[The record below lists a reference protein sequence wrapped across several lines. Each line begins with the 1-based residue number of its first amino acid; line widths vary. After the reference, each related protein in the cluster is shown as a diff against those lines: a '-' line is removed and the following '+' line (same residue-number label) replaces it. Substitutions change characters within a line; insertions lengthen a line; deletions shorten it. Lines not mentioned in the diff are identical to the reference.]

1 MSQIETL
8 MVLALGSA
16 LTFVFFLL
24 FGRVFWNVAARAG
37 ARRSAKQVPVAMLE
51 LQADRDRL
59 RAEHAVMARKLELR
73 LDDIKARMTEQ
84 MAEVS
89 RNRNRVQSLLQDLE
103 SKDDALKQREDELSN
118 VKHQLEVYQSDLVAS
133 NQTIENLMAEAARRE
148 TELSKLQD
156 SFRQLSI
163 NLRDKNALV
172 GNLNEELRTAL
183 NLKKPV
189 PVPAPLVVASPPE
202 NRLMQRVAELTS
214 ISADITRQTELS
226 HTAPSEP
233 ELAVEPPT
241 VQANLQSQFDEAEVN
256 AKALQRELEELD
268 TMLKAGAG
276 SDKVLP
282 GPAPAP
288 KKSGAMANVI
298 SLAQRIK
305 ALQHGMND

>member
-73 LDDIKARMTEQ
+73 LDDIKVRMTEQ

-103 SKDDALKQREDELSN
+103 GKDDALKQREDELSN
-118 VKHQLEVYQSDLVAS
+118 VKNQLEVYQSDLVAS
-133 NQTIENLMAEAARRE
+133 NQTIENLMSEAGRKE

-183 NLKKPV
+183 NLKQPTSV
-189 PVPAPLVVASPPE
+189 VVAPATE

-214 ISADITRQTELS
+214 ISADITRQTELH
-226 HTAPSEP
+226 HT
-233 ELAVEPPT
+233 PPT
-241 VQANLQSQFDEAEVN
+241 EPTVAVQAETNLQNQFDETEKSAD
-256 AKALQRELEELD
+256 AIQRELKELD
-268 TMLKAGAG
+268 TMLASGTGA
-276 SDKVLP
+276 DKVVP

-288 KKSGAMANVI
+288 NKSGAMANVI

-305 ALQHGMND
+305 ALQQGTND

>member
-1 MSQIETL
+1 

-73 LDDIKARMTEQ
+73 LDDIKVRMTEQ

-103 SKDDALKQREDELSN
+103 GKDDALKQREDELSS
-118 VKHQLEVYQSDLVAS
+118 VKNQLEVYQSDLVAS
-133 NQTIENLMAEAARRE
+133 NQTIENLMSEAGRKE

-183 NLKKPV
+183 NLKQPTSF
-189 PVPAPLVVASPPE
+189 VVAPATE

-214 ISADITRQTELS
+214 ISADITRQTELH
-226 HTAPSEP
+226 HT
-233 ELAVEPPT
+233 PPT
-241 VQANLQSQFDEAEVN
+241 EPTVAVQAETNLQNQFDETEKSAD
-256 AKALQRELEELD
+256 AIQRELKELD
-268 TMLKAGAG
+268 TMLASGTGA
-276 SDKVLP
+276 DKVVP

-288 KKSGAMANVI
+288 NKSGAMANVI

-305 ALQHGMND
+305 ALQQGTND

>member
-73 LDDIKARMTEQ
+73 LDDIKVRMTEQ

-103 SKDDALKQREDELSN
+103 GKDDALKQREDELSN
-118 VKHQLEVYQSDLVAS
+118 VKNQLEVYQSDLVAS
-133 NQTIENLMAEAARRE
+133 NQTIENLMSEAGRKE

-183 NLKKPV
+183 NLKQPTSF
-189 PVPAPLVVASPPE
+189 VVAPATE

-214 ISADITRQTELS
+214 ISADITRQTELH
-226 HTAPSEP
+226 HT
-233 ELAVEPPT
+233 PPT
-241 VQANLQSQFDEAEVN
+241 EPTVAVQAETNLQNQFDETEKSAD
-256 AKALQRELEELD
+256 AIQRELKELD
-268 TMLKAGAG
+268 TMLASGTGA
-276 SDKVLP
+276 DKVVP

-288 KKSGAMANVI
+288 NKSGAMANVI

-305 ALQHGMND
+305 ALQQGTND

>member
-24 FGRVFWNVAARAG
+24 FGRVFWNVAASAG

-59 RAEHAVMARKLELR
+59 RAEHALMSRKLELR

-103 SKDDALKQREDELSN
+103 GKDSALKQRDTELSDL
-118 VKHQLEVYQSDLVAS
+118 KSQLEIYKSDLMAS
-133 NQTIENLMAEAARRE
+133 NQTIENMIIDSTRRE
-148 TELSKLQD
+148 SEFNKLQD
-156 SFRQLSI
+156 SFRQLST

-183 NLKKPV
+183 NLKQAAPV
-189 PVPAPLVVASPPE
+189 SIAPTTE

-214 ISADITRQTELS
+214 ISADMTRQTDMNNVSVVE
-226 HTAPSEP
+226 APTDVAP
-233 ELAVEPPT
+233 ITTKP
-241 VQANLQSQFDEAEVN
+241 NLQSQFDEAELS
-256 AKALQRELEELD
+256 AKAIQRELEELD
-268 TMLKAGAG
+268 VMLANSAT
-276 SDKVLP
+276 SDKVVP

-305 ALQHGMND
+305 ALQQGMND

>member
-103 SKDDALKQREDELSN
+103 GKDDALKQREDELSS
-118 VKHQLEVYQSDLVAS
+118 VKNQLEVYQSDLLAS
-133 NQTIENLMAEAARRE
+133 NQTIENLMAEAGRKE
-148 TELSKLQD
+148 TELTKLQD

-183 NLKKPV
+183 NLKQPTSV
-189 PVPAPLVVASPPE
+189 VVAPTPE

-214 ISADITRQTELS
+214 ISADMTRQTEQKI
-226 HTAPSEP
+226 APPP
-233 ELAVEPPT
+233 ETSVALET
-241 VQANLQSQFDEAEVN
+241 ETLHANLQNQFDETEAS
-256 AKALQRELEELD
+256 AKAIQRELEELD
-268 TMLKAGAG
+268 AMLANSTGA
-276 SDKVLP
+276 DKVVP
-282 GPAPAP
+282 GPAHAP

-305 ALQHGMND
+305 ALQRGMND

>member
-24 FGRVFWNVAARAG
+24 FGRVFWNVAASAG

-59 RAEHAVMARKLELR
+59 RAEHALMSRKLELR

-103 SKDDALKQREDELSN
+103 GKDIALKLRDTELSELKN
-118 VKHQLEVYQSDLVAS
+118 QLEIYQSDLMAS
-133 NQTIENLMAEAARRE
+133 NQSIETLMTEATRRE
-148 TELSKLQD
+148 LEFTKLQD
-156 SFRQLSI
+156 SFRQLST

-183 NLKKPV
+183 NIKQPT
-189 PVPAPLVVASPPE
+189 PLSIATPPE

-214 ISADITRQTELS
+214 ISADITRQTGMNYATS
-226 HTAPSEP
+226 
-233 ELAVEPPT
+233 VEPMTVVDPPT
-241 VQANLQSQFDEAEVN
+241 TKANLQNQFDEAELS
-256 AKALQRELEELD
+256 AKAIQRELEELD
-268 TMLKAGAG
+268 VMLANSTT
-276 SDKVLP
+276 SDKVVP

-305 ALQHGMND
+305 ALQQGMND